1 MTRLRFYSPVF
12 TATVVFVYLCI
23 SEYISDNDFVLFS
36 GRQWLFVADS
46 MQEDAE

>member
-36 GRQWLFVADS
+36 GRQWLFVADC